1 VKPVLS
7 TAKLFDSAEKIL
19 PLIKMAPL
27 FGEKDIF
34 RG

>member
-19 PLIKMAPL
+19 PLLEMAPL
-27 FGEKDIF
+27 FGEKDIYQ
-34 RG
+34 G